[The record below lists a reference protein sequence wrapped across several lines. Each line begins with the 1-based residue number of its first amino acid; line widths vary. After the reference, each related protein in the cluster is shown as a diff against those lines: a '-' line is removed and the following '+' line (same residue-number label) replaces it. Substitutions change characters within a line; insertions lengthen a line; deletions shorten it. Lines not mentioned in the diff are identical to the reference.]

1 MNELRVFQ
9 NTQFGNVRVAISEN
23 NEPMFVG
30 VDVANILGYKN
41 PQEAIRD
48 HVDEEDRGYCKLSD
62 IQGVSETL
70 PPHMKAANL
79 LTINESGVYSLIM
92 RSNLPTAKQ
101 FKRWVTRE
109 VLPSIRKHGAYMT
122 PDTIVQLLQEPEALI
137 QLLTTLKNEQE
148 QNALLRAQ
156 REASA
161 KAIEAMQ
168 PKAEYFDTVLRS
180 TGLIATN
187 AIAAELGISARKLN
201 SFLCE
206 SGIQYKQGDL
216 YFLYSDLR
224 GKGLEGYKTFA
235 RTNPDTGETKTVK
248 HLYWTEKGA
257 FFIIDLYRKITSK
270 QLN

>member
-1 MNELRVFQ
+1 MNELRIFQ

-23 NEPMFVG
+23 DEPMFIG
-30 VDVANILGYKN
+30 VDVATILGYEN
-41 PQEAIRD
+41 PQKAIRD
-48 HVDEEDRGYCKLSD
+48 HVDSEDRGYCKLSD
-62 IQGVSETL
+62 IQGMNETL

-122 PDTIVQLLQEPEALI
+122 PDTIVQLLQEPEVLI
-137 QLLTTLKNEQE
+137 QLLTTLKSEQE

-168 PKAEYFDTVLRS
+168 PKAEYFDTVLS
-180 TGLIATN
+180 SSSLITTN
-187 AIAAELGISARKLN
+187 TIAAKLGISAQRLN
-201 SFLCE
+201 KFLCE
-206 SGIQYKQGDL
+206 SGIQYKQSGL

-224 GKGLEGYKTFA
+224 GKGLEGYQTFA
-235 RTNPDTGETKTVK
+235 RTDSKTGEIKTIE
-248 HLYWTEKGA
+248 HMYWTEKGEY
-257 FFIIDLYRKITSK
+257 FIVNLYRETASK
-270 QLN
+270 ALK